1 MKEHSD
7 GPIPFSIYKGDLAV
21 LDSDALSRM
30 RVFGRD
36 RAHGAADGKGKVG
49 NGI

>member
-1 MKEHSD
+1 MKEHRD
-7 GPIPFSIYKGDLAV
+7 GPIPVSVYKGDLAV

-36 RAHGAADGKGKVG
+36 HAHGAADGKGKVG